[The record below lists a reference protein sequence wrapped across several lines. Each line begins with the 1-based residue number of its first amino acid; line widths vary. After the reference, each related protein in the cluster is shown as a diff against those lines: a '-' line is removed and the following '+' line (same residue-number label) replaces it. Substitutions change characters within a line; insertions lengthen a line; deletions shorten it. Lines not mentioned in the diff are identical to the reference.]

1 MDPLRKPLKHHR
13 NNQSARLACNVQC
26 IRNDES
32 AEAVY
37 VTPGSLL
44 DIRKTTMKRDTHS
57 RYDDMDCSQAW
68 LPRPLGRTRR
78 FEWTVDRYNFD
89 VDVMVIIM
97 VQNMAL
103 HAADARSHH
112 KYCTFRLRSTT
123 RDWSNSIA
131 VIRFSLSISE
141 FSQYFSDFSATF
153 RESKEVRSIMSES
166 SYTVQLEELESFEDV
181 CLPNSAVGLWSVWG
195 DEESSAACSLVSV

>member
-97 VQNMAL
+97 
-103 HAADARSHH
+103 
-112 KYCTFRLRSTT
+112 
-123 RDWSNSIA
+123 
-131 VIRFSLSISE
+131 IRFSLSISE